1 MNFVCSLRCG
11 VRLPGCGVD
20 TQTFIHAW
28 LQMSPSWH
36 IRQQFANMRLPLI
49 ILRTELRAQAQLTA
63 EQS

>member
-1 MNFVCSLRCG
+1 MYAYQAVEVN
-11 VRLPGCGVD
+11 